1 MKNYDHIK
9 IEKKWQKEWEAKQ
22 VYKTLDPVK
31 AAAEKKKPYY
41 VLDMFPYPSGAGL
54 HVGHPRGYIA
64 SDVFARMKRMQG
76 FNVLHPMG
84 FDSFGLPAEQYAIQT
99 GKNPGPFTNQ
109 LVKRYQ
115 KQLSILGFSYD
126 WSRQVETHDP
136 EYYRWTQW
144 IFLQIYN
151 SWYDKSKDKAR
162 PIEDLIR
169 MFEKNGSAGVNA
181 VCDGDASGFSK
192 ADWKNFSDIE
202 KQNILMKYRLAYE
215 GFASVNW
222 CPELGTVLAN
232 DEIAEKNG
240 KLVSER
246 GEFAVEKRSMRQW
259 FMRITAYADRLV
271 AGLDTIDWPNNIK
284 EIQKN
289 WIGKSEGSEIGFVLV
304 AGKESA
310 DKNLV
315 IGPAKVE
322 DALAMSEIVAHGWLE
337 NNISDKTGFT
347 KEFLEKERG
356 LVFPPP
362 EKNVQKLAQKIAD
375 HHGHIVARIGGRI
388 VGMLGSAENSL
399 GQVHFGVYVHPDF
412 TGRGIGTALMNYIFE
427 KYPGKEFE
435 IEVSQLNT
443 RAIALYKRLSFEK
456 VGETNYYQK
465 GVADKYLPCYRMIKK
480 AHQMKVFT
488 TRADTLFGVTYVVL
502 APEHALVREL
512 KPSITNW
519 SDVEKYLQ
527 HVKSISEEDRTDA
540 KREKTGVE
548 LRGVFA
554 VNPANGESVPVWVA
568 DYVLANYGT
577 GAVMAVPAHDE
588 RDFAFA
594 RKYGLPVRHV
604 VSRPAQ
610 EVPQKEVVRRDGVV
624 SIVRNKK
631 GEILVL
637 QKEVSEEYLFPQGG
651 IEEGE
656 NPRDA
661 AAREIREESG
671 YSDVRFVAELGAHE
685 NYFEMK
691 EATRHRITHTY
702 LFELVS
708 PANEGLDLDEDEVSF
723 VSHWMMPED
732 ALKVINTRNHKVF
745 LEAYLDQEKQCF
757 AGEGLLVGSFGF
769 DGMSSEEARRAIT
782 EKVGGKL
789 VTKYKMRDA
798 IFARQ
803 RYWGEPIPLSHTKDG
818 IITPVADKNLPLKL
832 PAVKSYAPTG
842 TGESPL
848 AGVASWVKAGY
859 ETNTM
864 PGWAGSSWYFLRYAD
879 PKNKK
884 ALAGDKSL
892 DYWFGKKAGKD
903 GRAGGVDMY
912 VGGAE
917 HATGHL
923 LYSRFWHKALKDLGH
938 VKTEEPF
945 QALRNQGMI
954 AGPDGRKM
962 SKRWGNVINPDD
974 VVRDLGADTMRVY
987 ESFMGPF
994 ESHLPWSTDGI
1005 VGSRRFVERVWKLQ
1019 EKVVVKASAAKAA
1032 SKNEALEKVLHKTI
1046 KKVTDDIHAFAF
1058 NTAISSMM
1066 ILVNEMDKAP
1076 AIAADDFKKFI
1087 QILAPFAPHLCDE
1100 IWAGL
1105 GEKKTIHLSAWPKW
1119 DPKKIVD
1126 DTVTLG
1132 VQVNGK
1138 VRTEITLG
1146 LDATAEEVEHSV
1158 MAMEEVQKWVDGK
1171 PVKKI
1176 IYIPGKIISIVV

>member
-162 PIEDLIR
+162 PIEDLVR
-169 MFEKNGSAGVNA
+169 MFEKNGNADVNA
-181 VCDGDASGFSK
+181 ACDSDATTFSK
-192 ADWKNFSDIE
+192 TDWKNFSDIE
-202 KQNILMKYRLAYE
+202 KQNVLMKYRLAYE

-232 DEIAEKNG
+232 DEIVEKNG

-246 GEFAVEKRSMRQW
+246 GEFPVEKRSMRQW

-289 WIGKSEGSEIGFVLV
+289 WIGRSEGSEIAFKVEGLRD
-304 AGKESA
+304 KES
-310 DKNLV
+310 
-315 IGPAKVE
+315 
-322 DALAMSEIVAHGWLE
+322 
-337 NNISDKTGFT
+337 
-347 KEFLEKERG
+347 
-356 LVFPPP
+356 
-362 EKNVQKLAQKIAD
+362 
-375 HHGHIVARIGGRI
+375 
-388 VGMLGSAENSL
+388 
-399 GQVHFGVYVHPDF
+399 GQEH
-412 TGRGIGTALMNYIFE
+412 
-427 KYPGKEFE
+427 
-435 IEVSQLNT
+435 S
-443 RAIALYKRLSFEK
+443 
-456 VGETNYYQK
+456 
-465 GVADKYLPCYRMIKK
+465 
-480 AHQMKVFT
+480 MKVFT

-502 APEHALVREL
+502 APEHSLVQEL
-512 KPSITNW
+512 KPVITNW

-527 HVKSISEEDRTDA
+527 HVKGISEEDRTDA
-540 KREKTGVE
+540 KKEKTGVE
-548 LRGVFA
+548 LKGVFA
-554 VNPANGESVPVWVA
+554 INPANGEHVPVWVA

-594 RKYGLPVRHV
+594 KKYGLPVRHV

-656 NPRDA
+656 DPRDA

-671 YSDVRFVAELGAHE
+671 YSDVRFVTELGAHE
-685 NYFEMK
+685 NYFEMR

-702 LFELVS
+702 LFDLVS

-723 VSHWMMPED
+723 VSHWMMPEN

-745 LEAYLDQEKQCF
+745 LEAYLDHEKQCF
-757 AGEGLLVGSFGF
+757 TGEGLLVGSLGF

-884 ALAGDKSL
+884 AFASDKNL
-892 DYWFGKKAGKD
+892 DYWFSKKGD
-903 GRAGGVDMY
+903 RAGGVDMY

-974 VVRDLGADTMRVY
+974 VVHDLGADTMRVY

-1005 VGSRRFVERVWKLQ
+1005 VGSRRFIERVWKLQ
-1019 EKVVVKASAAKAA
+1019 EKVVASASASKAV
-1032 SKNEALEKVLHKTI
+1032 SKNETLEKVLHKTI

-1132 VQVNGK
+1132 VQINGK

-1146 LDATAEEVEHSV
+1146 LDVTAEEVERSV
-1158 MAMEEVQKWVDGK
+1158 IAMEEVQKWVDGK
-1171 PVKKI
+1171 PVKKF